1 MRTTL
6 KISTLSLA
14 LLLALALTATPVFAQ
29 VNATIQVNNA
39 RQLGLHPSGQLLMFT
54 PDPVQPGS
62 SVSHWDPIAT
72 PNLLMEPAINADLGF
87 LQLDLTTPQLQDI
100 GWSTGNIPQINI
112 IPWLNGPG
120 QGFDDQTPFGGA
132 PGNPATTLGEAR
144 QNLME
149 AVLGQWAN
157 TLDSDVELDVLV
169 TWVPLFCDPNA
180 GAALAGA
187 LPLFIF
193 RDDAALPEAGTWYPA
208 ALAEALASENLT
220 GAPDPDPNN
229 PVADILVFVN
239 SAIDEGC
246 LGAGT
251 GYYYGLD
258 GNNPGNQIDLAPVSL
273 HEVGHGL
280 GFSTTTDDETGQ
292 QFGISQENPLGFPN
306 IYDNFLFDQV
316 QGKHWNQM
324 TESERV
330 QSAVNFRQ
338 LTWSGANANA
348 DAAPL
353 LSNGVPELAITAP
366 PSVAGSY
373 EINTAAFGP
382 PVPGGGLTGQIA
394 CLRDGVVDANAG
406 DLTFLNGCTE
416 ATNPAQLAGK
426 IALIDRG
433 ACGFTTKVANAQAAG
448 AIGAIIVNNAGNAPP
463 GLGGN
468 DPSITIPA
476 ISVGRRDGN
485 RIREAACPDAAAFLG
500 DGERF
505 QITTSFNTG
514 SETGAGKA
522 VQLTDDTTYFWF
534 FNPENVEMI
543 VKVLDACDVPG
554 FDSFWVF
561 AGGLTNVEVNLT
573 VVDTQ
578 TGSSKVYTNPLSTPF
593 QPIQDT
599 QAFLTCP

>member
-1 MRTTL
+1 MRHIL

-72 PNLLMEPAINADLGF
+72 PNLLMEPSINADLGF

-120 QGFDDQTPFGGA
+120 EGFDDQTPFGGA
-132 PGNPATTLGEAR
+132 PGNAAATLGEAR

-157 TLDSDVELDVLV
+157 TLDSDIELDVLV

-193 RDDAALPEAGTWYPA
+193 RDDASFPEAETWYPA
-208 ALAEALASENLT
+208 ALAEALASDNLT
-220 GAPDPDPNN
+220 GDPDPDPNN

-239 SAIDEGC
+239 SAIDEAC

-258 GNNPGNQIDLAPVSL
+258 GNNPNTQIDLAPVTL

-292 QFGISQENPLGFPN
+292 YFSGFPN

-330 QSAVNFRQ
+330 QSAINFRQ

-353 LSNGVPELAITAP
+353 LDNGVPELSVTAP

-373 EINTAAFGP
+373 EINTANFGP
-382 PVPGGGLTGQIA
+382 PVPNAGLTGQIA
-394 CLRDGVVDANAG
+394 CLRDGVVDPNVG
-406 DLTFLNGCTE
+406 DLTFLNGCTA
-416 ATNPAQLAGK
+416 ATNPAELAGK

-485 RIREAACPDAAAFLG
+485 RIREAACPDAAAYLG

-554 FDSFWVF
+554 FNNFWVF

-578 TGSSKVYTNPLSTPF
+578 TGQSQVYTNPLNTPF

-599 QAFLTCP
+599 EAFATCP